1 MKCLAVYN
9 VKGGTGKTL
18 VSQTIAVGL
27 ARRGKRVLLIDVDG
41 QCNTTRCFLSPAIHY
56 KNDSDDV
63 KGLSLEERESR
74 FISNYI
80 KSSDQNSIVNVFD
93 TYKTIE
99 SSIYSTNEPNLDIL
113 PSDLYLYLT
122 DTKLRLSDM
131 TQHNRLKRALRL
143 IRTKY
148 DVCVFDCSPVKSL
161 LNVNVLYVDP
171 YVIIPVLPEDDS
183 VQGLALTLNEI
194 KAYKS
199 EFEDEEL
206 VLDYGIL
213 INMMQRTKKAAE
225 IKDYLH
231 AFFPEKM
238 LSTTLNYQS
247 ALVSCQK
254 NERKSLLD
262 LKGNLVNRFNDLLN
276 ELVEKLNI

>member
-9 VKGGTGKTL
+9 VKGGVGKSL
-18 VSQTIAVGL
+18 VSQTLAVGL
-27 ARRGKRVLLIDVDG
+27 ARRGKRVLLVDVDG
-41 QCNTTRCFLSPAIHY
+41 QCNTTKCFLSSAIHY
-56 KNDSDDV
+56 KEDANDV
-63 KGLSLEERESR
+63 KELTLEDRESR

-80 KSSDQNSIVNVFD
+80 KASDKNSIVNVFD
-93 TYKTIE
+93 TYKMIE
-99 SSIYSTNEPNLDIL
+99 SSIYPTNEPNLDIL

-122 DTKLRLSDM
+122 DTKLRLSDAI
-131 TQHNRLKRALRL
+131 QHNRLKRALRL
-143 IRTKY
+143 VKSKY

-194 KAYKS
+194 KAYRS
-199 EFEDEEL
+199 EFEDDEL

-213 INMMQRTKKAAE
+213 INMMQRTKKAEE
-225 IKDYLH
+225 IKEYLYS
-231 AFFPEKM
+231 FFPEKT
-238 LSTTLNYQS
+238 LSTVLNYQS

-262 LKGNLVNRFNDLLN
+262 LKGNLVNRFNDLLD

>member
-41 QCNTTRCFLSPAIHY
+41 QCNTTRNFLSPAIHY
-56 KNDSDDV
+56 KNDSNDV

-161 LNVNVLYVDP
+161 LNVNVLFVDP

-238 LSTTLNYQS
+238 LSTVLNYQS